1 MSSNQARTLLVV
13 DDSALGRRVLERTLS
28 AAGFAVLTA
37 ADGAEGAVLA
47 LRERPAV
54 VITDLEMPVMDG
66 YQLVRLLKGDPA
78 TAGIPVLVVTTHDE
92 APSRFWGRRAGADAY
107 LTKDYEPAELVEAVA
122 ALAAR
127 SRPALPSSEPP
138 PTGPLDVLARIASH
152 LDRSLM
158 RATLT
163 NTLLERG
170 VTASTF
176 HEAAATVLR
185 TLAEVVDAE
194 VLGVVLA
201 DADVTAVHVLLPQPG
216 GMATVD
222 TLRSRLLAAL
232 PPPTISGVWKAPRP
246 GEPLTAVGQAGPTS
260 DVVISGE
267 VVPGAPPRPLR
278 HLVTH
283 ALHLRDSR
291 GALAFEPRS
300 PEMFATTSELL
311 VGGLLGPL
319 AVILDNARLAERLGE
334 LSMLDGLTRLLNH
347 RAIYQRLAQ
356 ELSRARRY
364 AHPLSVVLCD
374 FDHFKRIND
383 EFGHLAGD
391 AVLRA
396 AAASMRP
403 VLRGT
408 DVLGRYGGEE
418 FLAVL
423 PETNLAAA
431 VAVAERLR
439 QALAETITVLPT
451 ADQVAMTGSFGVAE
465 LAEMGEVVTP
475 QSLVALADRRLYEAK
490 AAGRNCVLPV
500 LDSEAQGGSAGR
512 PGLP

>member
-1 MSSNQARTLLVV
+1 VSGDRRRTVLVV
-13 DDSALGRRVLERTLS
+13 DDSALGRRVIERTLS
-28 AAGFAVLTA
+28 AAGFTVSTA
-37 ADGAEGAVLA
+37 SDGAEGAVVA

-66 YQLVRLLKGDPA
+66 YQLVRLLKGDSA

-127 SRPALPSSEPP
+127 PRASLPASEPP
-138 PTGPLDVLARIASH
+138 PSGPLDVLARIASH
-152 LDRSLM
+152 LDRSLL

-170 VTASTF
+170 VTASSF

-194 VLGVVLA
+194 VFGVVLA

-216 GMATVD
+216 GMATVE
-222 TLRSRLLAAL
+222 TLRARLTAAL
-232 PPPTISGVWKAPRP
+232 PPPTISGVWRAPRP
-246 GEPLTAVGQAGPTS
+246 GEPLAALGAAGPQT

-267 VVPGAPPRPLR
+267 VMPGLPPRPLR
-278 HLVTH
+278 NLVTH
-283 ALHLRDSR
+283 ALHLRDAR
-291 GALAFEPRS
+291 GALAFEPRDRAQ
-300 PEMFATTSELL
+300 FAASSEEL
-311 VGGLLGPL
+311 VEGLLGPL

-364 AHPLSVVLCD
+364 AHPLAVVLCD

-383 EFGHLAGD
+383 DFGHLAGD

-396 AAASMRP
+396 CAAAMRP
-403 VLRGT
+403 VLRGA

-439 QALAETITVLPT
+439 QALADTLTVLPT

-465 LAEMGEVVTP
+465 LTELGEVATP
-475 QSLVALADRRLYEAK
+475 QALVALADRRLYEAK
-490 AAGRNCVLPV
+490 EGGRNRVVP
-500 LDSEAQGGSAGR
+500 SPAGADER
-512 PGLP
+512 